1 MSFEDVLNRH
11 NDHEVVIIDRF
22 IKNRT
27 RAVPGLYCSDC
38 AKLIKWL
45 SDDVAEELIQSGVKH
60 LGMTTVDRVRLAIN
74 QGRYP
79 RYKNFKAEDLLS

>member
-1 MSFEDVLNRH
+1 MSFEDILNRH

-38 AKLIKWL
+38 SKLIKWL
-45 SDDVAEELIQSGVKH
+45 SDDVAEDLITNGVEH
-60 LGMTTVDRVRLAIN
+60 LGMTGMDRIKLTIN
-74 QGRYP
+74 QHRYGHHINKEN
-79 RYKNFKAEDLLS
+79 KNVN